1 MSGFQVYPVPIETPS
16 PVMAII
22 LHQYGRDGFVTLHD
36 VTDKGDGA
44 PVIGAGRVGDSADV
58 AGALHWMLNRAEMEV
73 AYLPPNVVSVSGR
86 HCVWLAKP
94 RGREPMWFSLGG
106 KRFMVEAPLPHL
118 LYGASRNGTL
128 HVAALGGSRRP
139 APGTRLYHAP
149 LMNVD
154 GSGRVCTGTAALP
167 ASCGIPDIPAWE
179 KVMRETSYT
188 HVNQDKTLKLDMPRK
203 GKGTAQAVG
212 IVGNALHIKFWRSL
226 DKIGAT
232 VFPRKN
238 LVASG
243 MSVAD
248 FISKV
253 SHGNQH

>member
-1 MSGFQVYPVPIETPS
+1 MSSFQVYPVAIETPS

-22 LHQYGRDGFVTLHD
+22 LHQYGREGFVTLHD

-73 AYLPPNVVSVSGR
+73 AYLPSNVVSVSGR

-94 RGREPMWFSLGG
+94 RGREPMWFSCGG
-106 KRFMVEAPLPHL
+106 KGFMVEAPLPHL
-118 LYGASRNGTL
+118 LYGANRNGTL

-154 GSGRVCTGTAALP
+154 GMGRVCTGTAALP
-167 ASCGIPDIPAWE
+167 ASCGIPDIAAWE

-188 HVNQDKTLKLDMPRK
+188 HVNQKHTLKLGGRSGGKANGK
-203 GKGTAQAVG
+203 GKSAKEVT
-212 IVGNALHIKFWRSL
+212 NALHIKFYRSL
-226 DKIGAT
+226 DKCGAT
-232 VFPRKN
+232 VFPREN
-238 LVASG
+238 LVAMG
-243 MSVAD
+243 MSTGD
-248 FISKV
+248 FIRRV
-253 SHGNQH
+253 SYAN